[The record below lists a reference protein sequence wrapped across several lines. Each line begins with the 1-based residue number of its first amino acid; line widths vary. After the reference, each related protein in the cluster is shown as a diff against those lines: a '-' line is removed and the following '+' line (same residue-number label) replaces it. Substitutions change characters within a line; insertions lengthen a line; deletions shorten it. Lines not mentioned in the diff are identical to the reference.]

1 MFMLHMT
8 ITDLFCMFRMIYDL
22 RCDIGTGT
30 WVRSFNLMFVKWYRR
45 FIGDLLLA
53 PLVRLAGPEP
63 EHATHTDEFTR
74 SPLLLLLPHH
84 CAHHHQYHT
93 RHSLV
98 QWLSHEDVDEICG
111 QLVLPQCLS
120 TFIDDDDAGV
130 SNMNRTIWN
139 KLSMCRWRC
148 ERFLMNHLESTT

>member
-1 MFMLHMT
+1 MVVKCCNMGERCCNNVTGKGCVSHIHVCLEFKLLWQYSNVTFMHFNSMFMLHMT

-30 WVRSFNLMFVKWYRR
+30 RVRSFNLMFVKWYRR

-98 QWLSHEDVDEICG
+98 
-111 QLVLPQCLS
+111 
-120 TFIDDDDAGV
+120 
-130 SNMNRTIWN
+130 R
-139 KLSMCRWRC
+139 
-148 ERFLMNHLESTT
+148 